1 MDEKPLSPKEVEAI
15 RHIRNALVHSGQAP
29 SVRQLQRLLGYRSPR
44 SAADILDQLAERNII
59 RRQPGG
65 KVQLLEHPDGDQQH
79 ARTVDVPLVGNV
91 ACGTPIFA
99 DENIEAKLPV
109 SIRLARP
116 PHRYFILRAVGDS
129 MDAAG
134 INDRDLVLVRQQS
147 EAENG
152 DRVVALI
159 DNEATIKLFR
169 RSSDAVVLAPKSR
182 NKKHHPIL
190 LTEDFLIQ
198 GVVIATIPVND
209 NADD

>member
-1 MDEKPLSPKEVEAI
+1 MDEKPLSPKEIEAI
-15 RHIRNALVHSGQAP
+15 RHIRNALVHTGQAP

-59 RRQPGG
+59 RRRAGG
-65 KVQLLEHPDGDQQH
+65 KLQLLEHPDSDQQH
-79 ARTVDVPLVGNV
+79 ARTVDVPLVGSV
-91 ACGTPIFA
+91 ACGTPILTE
-99 DENIEAKLPV
+99 ENIEAKLPV

-134 INDRDLVLVRQQS
+134 IKDRDLVLVRQQPV
-147 EAENG
+147 AENG

-169 RSSDAVVLAPKSR
+169 RSSDAVVLAPRSR
-182 NKKHHPIL
+182 NDKHRPIV
-190 LTEDFLIQ
+190 LTEDFVIQ
-198 GVVIATIPVND
+198 GVVIATIPV
-209 NADD
+209 DDDTED